1 MVEKNYVISENDEI
15 MLNLDDNINVFLKVR
30 KPAMEDKEYYELD
43 ENKNIFTLYDQL
55 LKSPSEKSKLYEM
68 DKIFTN
74 SHENSYIYEEICRNC
89 IKESLEGNNFCFIS
103 YGETTTDKMNIL
115 YGNIENCYSNIN
127 TRGIFPRLLEQYIKT
142 ISSKEEYKNNY
153 SLNLSSMCINGGKVI
168 DLSQFM
174 GKDIGDLDENIIYN
188 SGFNID
194 NNKEILHS
202 IKKIPTENVEEVLF
216 FLNKVFA
223 FFEKIEFESK
233 YHLFTFSH
241 FIFNIYITDNNG
253 ENISN
258 LIFII
263 LNGSEQLS
271 ILRKLEKKEDP
282 KKKNLNQNLN
292 QSPNKKHVEM
302 SKNAVMT
309 QYTYNYIINYI
320 NRNRDLNKLSEEQ
333 IKEEEEDKTMPKL
346 IILLYNICFGPQVKK
361 MKFRI
366 IGSIIPNTGFYIN
379 VKDTLDFLFRCKSI
393 IRKKKQF
400 EGNKQQLAKKEK
412 EVHEKKDD
420 IIFDLENKI
429 KIQSTNIEDLNKRLN
444 EKDNKLREIEL
455 TYKKQVEIL
464 KKKFNFNGDINILLS
479 GNEYTKE
486 ARFAKNIREATDNV
500 RIYHKKIIELE
511 EKLKLANE
519 KIKKTMKEKE
529 IIENDKTMV
538 TYYQNLKLNQENH
551 DNETKLKKEY
561 SERIDNAENQLNK
574 ANKIINELK
583 LELEKKNKIIMNLPS
598 TLQNNMKDTFNKK
611 NIKEEN
617 KKLYDEKLKKK
628 ISEIE
633 EQNSKEIKNLTDKYE
648 NLLQQK
654 DLTIKG
660 NNKAYDALQLNYNME
675 VKNYNEELVRLD
687 EILMNM
693 ITTYKS
699 LFHFK
704 NGSIPNLVT
713 MTNLKNEFDKVVSS
727 VESNINNLT
736 YPLLFRGLI
745 QLNKVGIHNT
755 DLLSKKQLKR
765 PKTSYSTRVNNI
777 NNENTKNILNKN
789 KSNNHINFNKDN
801 IIPPSEEKIKQFFD
815 KETEEK
821 KVLFSKE
828 KLDKMEKEDIINHC
842 LNLNKKVN
850 EIENYFEKY
859 TLYKKGYDVK
869 EFEYNEKHVENLYE
883 KIRRLNKN
891 IDEQVEINNKNKII
905 IESQNRSII
914 NLKNENLLLRNQLE
928 GKEINDKI
936 SFPIL
941 NNSVKNILTTHN
953 LFNTKVKTTNN
964 NNLGYTTTNE
974 NSKLHEIYRISSNP
988 NRVTTTV
995 SNKNTFQQITSYSS
1009 KAMNIPGKKN
1019 KMKRPASATNIKN
1032 N

>member
-1 MVEKNYVISENDEI
+1 
-15 MLNLDDNINVFLKVR
+15 
-30 KPAMEDKEYYELD
+30 
-43 ENKNIFTLYDQL
+43 
-55 LKSPSEKSKLYEM
+55 
-68 DKIFTN
+68 
-74 SHENSYIYEEICRNC
+74 
-89 IKESLEGNNFCFIS
+89 
-103 YGETTTDKMNIL
+103 
-115 YGNIENCYSNIN
+115 
-127 TRGIFPRLLEQYIKT
+127 
-142 ISSKEEYKNNY
+142 
-153 SLNLSSMCINGGKVI
+153 
-168 DLSQFM
+168 
-174 GKDIGDLDENIIYN
+174 
-188 SGFNID
+188 
-194 NNKEILHS
+194 
-202 IKKIPTENVEEVLF
+202 
-216 FLNKVFA
+216 
-223 FFEKIEFESK
+223 
-233 YHLFTFSH
+233 
-241 FIFNIYITDNNG
+241 
-253 ENISN
+253 
-258 LIFII
+258 
-263 LNGSEQLS
+263 
-271 ILRKLEKKEDP
+271 
-282 KKKNLNQNLN
+282 
-292 QSPNKKHVEM
+292 
-302 SKNAVMT
+302 
-309 QYTYNYIINYI
+309 
-320 NRNRDLNKLSEEQ
+320 
-333 IKEEEEDKTMPKL
+333 
-346 IILLYNICFGPQVKK
+346 
-361 MKFRI
+361 
-366 IGSIIPNTGFYIN
+366 
-379 VKDTLDFLFRCKSI
+379 
-393 IRKKKQF
+393 
-400 EGNKQQLAKKEK
+400 
-412 EVHEKKDD
+412 
-420 IIFDLENKI
+420 
-429 KIQSTNIEDLNKRLN
+429 
-444 EKDNKLREIEL
+444 
-455 TYKKQVEIL
+455 
-464 KKKFNFNGDINILLS
+464 
-479 GNEYTKE
+479 
-486 ARFAKNIREATDNV
+486 
-500 RIYHKKIIELE
+500 
-511 EKLKLANE
+511 
-519 KIKKTMKEKE
+519 MKEKE